1 MQPNKYVIVIIIIDF
16 IYIASV
22 RVMKMSAKHSIHY
35 LWTLVNSQT
44 LIDSEFTLPLFT
56 GIDESTSV

>member
-1 MQPNKYVIVIIIIDF
+1 MQPNKNVIVIIIIDF
-16 IYIASV
+16 VYIASV
-22 RVMKMSAKHSIHY
+22 PVLKMSAKHSIHY

-44 LIDSEFTLPLFT
+44 IIDSEFTSPLFT